1 MSGAS
6 EFEDKATRL
15 FNRLNA
21 VTQPAKLAKTRTES
35 LPPSASPQELLKIK
49 EEIEASDYEAR
60 KKMRTLTEN
69 LKKL

>member
-1 MSGAS
+1 MSGGS

-21 VTQPAKLAKTRTES
+21 VAQPTKLVKTRAEGI
-35 LPPSASPQELLKIK
+35 PPSASPQELLKIK
-49 EEIEASDYEAR
+49 EEIEASDFETR
-60 KKMRTLTEN
+60 KKMRTLSDN